1 MVERTVTLCKQLG
14 AGTDREE
21 ILPVL
26 ARAAC
31 EQLRLR
37 LRSGVTEA
45 DCGDVFPLAAAMLVL
60 DTLSELDGESAV
72 TAFTAGEVSIRKEN
86 GTSGSLVRAARQMM
100 APWSREDGF
109 AFLGVEG

>member
-1 MVERTVTLCKQLG
+1 MVERTLTLCKQLG
-14 AGTDREE
+14 AGADREE

-26 ARAAC
+26 AQAAC

-45 DCGDVFPLAAAMLVL
+45 DCGDVFPLAAAMLVM
-60 DTLSELDGESAV
+60 DTLSELEGDSAV
-72 TAFTAGEVSIRKEN
+72 TAFTAGEVTIRRDN
-86 GTSGSLVRAARQMM
+86 TGSGGLVRAVRQMM

-109 AFLGVEG
+109 ACQGVRG